1 MASPLRYTLV
11 TDGSSD
17 RALLPIINW
26 VLQSIPASGERGF
39 IGQWADLRNVQRTAA
54 GLRGRIVEALRLYP
68 CDILFVHR
76 DAEASE
82 REVRQQRCQ
91 EIQTAMEGHPI
102 PYVSLVPV
110 RMTEAWLLIDAAA
123 ICRAADNPNSRARIA
138 LLALRRLEQESDPK
152 ALLHTFLIEASE
164 KRGRRRD
171 QFRRELPWRC
181 ARVAELITDFS
192 PLQQLQAFAEF
203 AEQTRQ
209 ILQSLPGNE

>member
-11 TDGSSD
+11 TDGPSD

-39 IGQWADLRNVQRTAA
+39 VGQWADLRNVQKTVS
-54 GLRGRIVEALRLYP
+54 GLRGRVVEALRLYP

-82 REVRQQRCQ
+82 REVRQQRCE
-91 EIQTAMEGHPI
+91 EIQTAMEGHQI

-123 ICRAADNPNSRARIA
+123 ICRAADNPNSRAPIA
-138 LLALRRLEQESDPK
+138 LPPLRRLEQESDPK
-152 ALLHTFLIEASE
+152 ALLHTLLIEASE

-171 QFRRELPWRC
+171 QFRRELSWRC

-192 PLQQLQAFAEF
+192 PLQKLSAFADFE
-203 AEQTRQ
+203 EQTRQ
-209 ILQSLPGNE
+209 IIGGVAETE